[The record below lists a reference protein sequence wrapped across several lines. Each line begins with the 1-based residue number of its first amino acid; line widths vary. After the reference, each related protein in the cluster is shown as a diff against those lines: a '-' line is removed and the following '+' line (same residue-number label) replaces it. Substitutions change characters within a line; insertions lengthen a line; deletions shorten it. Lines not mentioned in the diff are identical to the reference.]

1 MISPAT
7 QPILIVD
14 DNKEVLRVVQN
25 VVRYFGYEC
34 RGFDSGEEL
43 MAYLDSVSVPHLC
56 IVDVTLPGMSG
67 YEVLDQLE
75 LRGSGSRVI
84 LMSGDVRDGWS
95 GGDTLVGYLQKPF
108 GFENLEVLLKQWH
121 AA

>member
-1 MISPAT
+1 MSSA

-14 DNKEVLRVVQN
+14 DNKEVLQVVQN

-34 RGFDSGEEL
+34 RGFDTGEAL
-43 MAYLDSVSVPHLC
+43 IAYLDQVTQPHLC

-67 YEVLDQLE
+67 YEVLDQLQA
-75 LRGSGSRVI
+75 RRSSSRVI
-84 LMSGDVRDGWS
+84 LMSVDVRDGWR
-95 GGDTLVGYLQKPF
+95 GGQTLVGYLQKPF
-108 GFENLEVLLKQWH
+108 GFDNLEVLLKQWQ